1 MVATTFK
8 AASTGFGTSVV
19 FGDAVADAMEVAAVG
34 ADFIAGGAAAPND
47 GVNSV
52 S

>member
-8 AASTGFGTSVV
+8 AASTGFGTSVA
-19 FGDAVADAMEVAAVG
+19 FGDPVADAMVVVAAG
-34 ADFIAGGAAAPND
+34 ADFIAGVAAAPND